1 MGKVLNDL
9 LRQLSL
15 EKLEENLFRGQSQDL
30 GYGAVFGGQV
40 MGQAISA
47 AKETVDSAQQVHS
60 FHSYFLHPGKTDK
73 PIIYDVERIRDGKS
87 LSARR
92 IKAVQNGKAIFYM
105 TASFKAP
112 EKGFEHQDP
121 MPDAPAP
128 EDLISEQEMALLH
141 SDLLP
146 AFIRDKLVAEK
157 PIEMRPVTLINP
169 VEPEVG
175 PAKRLVWFRANGR
188 MPDDLRVHRY
198 LLAYASDFNFLPT
211 ALQPHGISY
220 LTEGLQVVSIDH
232 SMWFHHDFRLDDW
245 LLYSVESSV
254 ASDGRGLVKGQFFT
268 RDGKLVATAVQEG
281 LIRIRRKLKVTQ
293 KVDMV
298 ESEAESGDFKT
309 SEITTSDFKISE
321 LNHSDIRSS
330 DDDK

>member
-9 LRQLSL
+9 LQQLSL
-15 EKLEENLFRGQSQDL
+15 EKLEDNLFRGESQDL

-47 AKETVDSAQQVHS
+47 AKETVKEAQQVHS
-60 FHSYFLHPGKTDK
+60 FHSYFLRPGKTDK
-73 PIIYDVERIRDGKS
+73 PIIYDVERIRDGNS

-92 IKAVQNGKAIFYM
+92 IKAIQNGKPIFYM

-112 EKGFEHQDP
+112 EKGLEHQDP

-157 PIEMRPVTLINP
+157 PIEMRPVNLINP
-169 VEPEVG
+169 VEPEVS
-175 PAKRLVWFRANGR
+175 PAKRLVWFKANGR
-188 MPDDLRVHRY
+188 MPNDLRVHRY

-220 LTEGLQVVSIDH
+220 LTEGMQVVTIDH
-232 SMWFHHDFRLDDW
+232 SMWFHHDFRLDEW

-281 LIRIRRKLKVTQ
+281 LIRVRRKNKSKEVI
-293 KVDMV
+293 V
-298 ESEAESGDFKT
+298 EEEAEVKT
-309 SEITTSDFKISE
+309 SEYKISE
-321 LNHSDIRSS
+321 VNTSDLKSN
-330 DDDK
+330 DVEK

>member
-9 LRQLSL
+9 LQQLSL
-15 EKLEENLFRGQSQDL
+15 EKLEDNLYRGESQDL

-47 AKETVDSAQQVHS
+47 AKETVKEAQQVHS
-60 FHSYFLHPGKTDK
+60 FHSYFLRPGKTDK
-73 PIIYDVERIRDGKS
+73 PIIYDVEKIRDGNS

-92 IKAVQNGKAIFYM
+92 IKAIQNGKPIFYM

-112 EKGFEHQDP
+112 EKGLEHQDP

-169 VEPEVG
+169 VEPEVS
-175 PAKRLVWFRANGR
+175 PAKRLVWFKANGR
-188 MPDDLRVHRY
+188 MPNDLRVHRY

-220 LTEGLQVVSIDH
+220 LTEGMQVVTIDH
-232 SMWFHHDFRLDDW
+232 SMWFHHDFRLDEW

-281 LIRIRRKLKVTQ
+281 LIRVRRKNKSKEV
-293 KVDMV
+293 VV
-298 ESEAESGDFKT
+298 EEDSEVKA
-309 SEITTSDFKISE
+309 SEYKISE
-321 LNHSDIRSS
+321 VNTSDLKLNEDE
-330 DDDK
+330 K

>member
-9 LRQLSL
+9 LGQLSL
-15 EKLEENLFRGQSQDL
+15 EKLEVNLYRGQSQDL

-47 AKETVDSAQQVHS
+47 AKETVKTDQQVHS
-60 FHSYFLHPGKTDK
+60 FHSYFLRPGKTDQA
-73 PIIYDVERIRDGKS
+73 IVYDVERIRDGNS

-92 IKAVQNGKAIFYM
+92 IKAVQNGKPIFYM
-105 TASFKAP
+105 TASFKAT
-112 EKGFEHQDP
+112 EKGFEHQDE

-141 SDLLP
+141 SDMLP
-146 AFIRDKLVAEK
+146 DFIRDKLVSEK

-169 VEPEVG
+169 VEPDIE
-175 PAKRLVWFRANGR
+175 PPKRLVWFKANGR

-211 ALQPHGISY
+211 ALQPHGVSF
-220 LTEGLQVVSIDH
+220 LDETMQVVTIDH
-232 SMWFHHDFRLDDW
+232 SMWFHHDFRLDEW

-268 RDGKLVATAVQEG
+268 REGKLVASSVQEG
-281 LIRIRRKLKVTQ
+281 LIRQHRKAKPVIKVP
-293 KVDMV
+293 V
-298 ESEAESGDFKT
+298 EMASTKES
-309 SEITTSDFKISE
+309 
-321 LNHSDIRSS
+321 
-330 DDDK
+330 

>member
-9 LRQLSL
+9 LKQLSL

-47 AKETVDSAQQVHS
+47 AKETVRPEQQVHS
-60 FHSYFLHPGKTDK
+60 FHSYFLRPGKTDQA
-73 PIIYDVERIRDGKS
+73 IVYDVERIRDGKS

-92 IKAVQNGKAIFYM
+92 IKAIQNGKPIFYM

-112 EKGFEHQDP
+112 EKGFEHQDK
-121 MPDAPAP
+121 MPEAPAP

-157 PIEMRPVTLINP
+157 PIEMRPVNLINP
-169 VEPEVG
+169 VEPEIE
-175 PAKRLVWFRANGR
+175 PATRLVWFKADGH
-188 MPDDLRVHRY
+188 MPDDLRIHRY

-211 ALQPHGISY
+211 ALQPHGVSF
-220 LTEGLQVVSIDH
+220 LSEGMQVVTIDH

-254 ASDGRGLVKGQFFT
+254 ASDGRGLVTGKFFT
-268 RDGKLVATAVQEG
+268 RDGKLVASTIQEG
-281 LIRIRRKLKVTQ
+281 LIRQRRKLKVQST
-293 KVDMV
+293 
-298 ESEAESGDFKT
+298 ESKQNIPDSK
-309 SEITTSDFKISE
+309 
-321 LNHSDIRSS
+321 
-330 DDDK
+330 